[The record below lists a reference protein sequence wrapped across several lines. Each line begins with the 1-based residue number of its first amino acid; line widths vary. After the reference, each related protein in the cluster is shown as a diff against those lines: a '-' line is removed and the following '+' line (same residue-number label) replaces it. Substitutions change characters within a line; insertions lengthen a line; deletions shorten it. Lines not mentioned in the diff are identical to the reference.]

1 MKSHN
6 ITWQPAT
13 GTDVPDIVRMA
24 QTHFESEID
33 SIFTPDPIA
42 YSRNVTLAVVQ
53 QFYAPLTQLVSV
65 ARTPQNDLAAY
76 TWAERNQ
83 RAPWS
88 DDEMVVV
95 KMAHVDMSLGARTRI
110 HLVNDM
116 IEMWEAWSLLCGVHV
131 VCSTTMRGDQAA
143 FLRLHQRRGYDVRG
157 SYAYRRLV
165 QGAVQHPN

>member
-1 MKSHN
+1 MKLHD

-13 GTDVPDIVRMA
+13 GTDVPDIVRIA
-24 QTHFESEID
+24 QHHFEREID
-33 SIFTPDPIA
+33 TIFTPDPIA

-53 QFYAPLTQLVSV
+53 QFYAPMTQLVSV
-65 ARTPQNDLAAY
+65 AKTQQNHLIAY

-88 DDEMVVV
+88 DDEMVVI
-95 KMAHVDMSLGARTRI
+95 KMAHVDMTLNAKTRI
-110 HLVNDM
+110 KLVNDM
-116 IEMWEAWSLLCGVHV
+116 IEIWEAWSRMCGVHV

-165 QGAVQHPN
+165 